1 MPEKKADMSTAVN
14 WQTEIATIAGP
25 FNGSKKGWLARAA
38 LKANATY
45 RQIKGLY
52 YGEYKNPSHALAR
65 SILTAAEQARIQ
77 EARRD
82 ALATANLLNRHAE
95 TLAHTDPDFHRQS
108 IDAFREVA
116 RVLSSGNS
124 TGDCEQ

>member
-14 WQTEIATIAGP
+14 WQSEIADIAGP
-25 FNGSKKGWLARAA
+25 YTGNKKGWLSRAA
-38 LKANATY
+38 IKANATY

-52 YGEYKNPSHALAR
+52 YGEYRNPSHALAK

-82 ALATANLLNRHAE
+82 ALATANLLHRHAE
-95 TLAHTDPDFHRQS
+95 MLASTDPDFHRDS

-116 RVLSSGNS
+116 RVLGGKNSS
-124 TGDCEQ
+124 GDCE

>member
-14 WQTEIATIAGP
+14 WQNEIAAIAGP
-25 FNGSKKGWLARAA
+25 YTGNKKGWLSRAA
-38 LKANATY
+38 TKANATY

-52 YGEYKNPSHALAR
+52 YGEYRNPSHALAK

-82 ALATANLLNRHAE
+82 ALATANLLHRHAE
-95 TLAHTDPDFHRQS
+95 ALANTDPDFHRES

-116 RVLSSGNS
+116 RVLGGGNS
-124 TGDCEQ
+124 AGDCE

>member
-14 WQTEIATIAGP
+14 WQNEIADIAGP
-25 FNGSKKGWLARAA
+25 YTGNKKGWLSRAA
-38 LKANATY
+38 MRANASY

-52 YGEYKNPSHALAR
+52 YGEYRNPRYALAQRIR
-65 SILTAAEQARIQ
+65 SAAEQARIQ

-82 ALATANLLNRHAE
+82 ALATANLLYRHAE
-95 TLAHTDPDFHRQS
+95 ALANTDPDFHRQS

-116 RVLSSGNS
+116 RVLGGGDS
-124 TGDCEQ
+124 TGDRD